1 MDMIIRMYPI
11 GGLKGQKAHSPGQ
24 RPGYSEQTIYVKERA
39 KALLPV
45 RAFALAGRGI
55 RHLSPRALPWAMGLL
70 AFLAPILYASDQ
82 GRAQA
87 VIG

>member
-1 MDMIIRMYPI
+1 MIIRMYPI
-11 GGLKGQKAHSPGQ
+11 GCLKGQRAHSPGQ
-24 RPGYSEQTIYVKERA
+24 RPGYSLRPARA

-45 RAFALAGRGI
+45 RAFALTGRGL
-55 RHLSPRALPWAMGLL
+55 RHLLPWALPWAMGLL

-87 VIG
+87 VVV